1 MNVLLI
7 EDPYVAITV
16 NQLDDKL
23 DYILEEILEKEA
35 WSIFDNDEDYDPE
48 FEETWVDRCNMED
61 AVISKTE
68 IPIDKVKTMSNKE
81 LEKILD
87 KLYE

>member
-7 EDPYVAITV
+7 EDPYVATDV

-23 DYILEEILEKEA
+23 DHILEEILEKEA

-48 FEETWVDRCNMED
+48 FEEEWENRSNMED
-61 AVISKTE
+61 AVISMTT
-68 IPIDKVKTMSNKE
+68 IPIDTVKAMSDEE
-81 LEKILD
+81 LQKIIDSL
-87 KLYE
+87 

>member
-7 EDPYVAITV
+7 EDPYVAIDV

-48 FEETWVDRCNMED
+48 FEEEWNARCNLED
-61 AVISKTE
+61 AVISMTT
-68 IPIDKVKTMSNKE
+68 IPIDAVKAMSDEE
-81 LEKILD
+81 LQKIIDNL
-87 KLYE
+87 

>member
-7 EDPYVAITV
+7 EDPYVATDV

-23 DYILEEILEKEA
+23 DCILEEILEKEA

-48 FEETWVDRCNMED
+48 FEEEWENRSNMED
-61 AVISKTE
+61 VVISMTT
-68 IPIDKVKTMSNKE
+68 IPIDTVKAMSDEE
-81 LEKILD
+81 LQKIIDNL
-87 KLYE
+87 

>member
-7 EDPYVAITV
+7 EDPYVATDV

-23 DYILEEILEKEA
+23 DCILEEILEKEA

-48 FEETWVDRCNMED
+48 FEEEWENRSNMED
-61 AVISKTE
+61 VVISMTT
-68 IPIDKVKTMSNKE
+68 IPIDTIKAMSDEE
-81 LEKILD
+81 LQKIIDSL
-87 KLYE
+87 

>member
-7 EDPYVAITV
+7 EDPYVAIDV

-35 WSIFDNDEDYDPE
+35 WSIFDYEDYDPE
-48 FEETWVDRCNMED
+48 FEEEWENRSNMENV
-61 AVISKTE
+61 VISMTT
-68 IPIDKVKTMSNKE
+68 IPIDKVRTMSDEE
-81 LEKILD
+81 LQKIIDNL
-87 KLYE
+87 